1 MSAEEPDRVW
11 APGPAGPTLQL
22 GLTVIPLR
30 RRPVVPPSL
39 RAPSRLFTAAQ
50 PYSTELGQVT
60 GLLLQL
66 EEMSRFRF
74 AISIW
79 QEGSWYRRQQLC
91 LSSIFSKVGFRLFGG
106 GEISKVPQVE
116 SMLSEYRT
124 WSSEGMSTDQVLP
137 KNSYFRG
144 PDEKAGNSVL
154 DRLYSA

>member
-1 MSAEEPDRVW
+1 MHLSWPVTPARRDPSWLSAEEPDRVW

-30 RRPVVPPSL
+30 RRPVPPSL

-66 EEMSRFRF
+66 EEMFRFRF

-79 QEGSWYRRQQLC
+79 QEGSWNRRQQLC

-106 GEISKVPQVE
+106 GEISEVPQEHVIGILDLE
-116 SMLSEYRT
+116 LRKDEHGSSFAKEFIFQRT
-124 WSSEGMSTDQVLP
+124 G
-137 KNSYFRG
+137 
-144 PDEKAGNSVL
+144 
-154 DRLYSA
+154 